1 MLFSPDPKTIRLNR
15 THALACLKLDAR
27 ALNGLWTSNHWEQE
41 LSDPQRICIGIA
53 ASSDTLLAMACG
65 WVVLDELQITVLGV
79 EPEQRRRGM
88 GRTVLKRLLLDAS
101 SAGASHAILE
111 VAEDNHGARTLYSA
125 FGFQTVG
132 RRDRYYRDGKD
143 ALIQS
148 LEMQRET
155 KLKSINSA
163 LNW

>member
-1 MLFSPDPKTIRLNR
+1 MPEPSMAFGLQTIGSENSPIRSEFVSGLLL
-15 THALACLKLDAR
+15 ALTQC
-27 ALNGLWTSNHWEQE
+27 
-41 LSDPQRICIGIA
+41 
-53 ASSDTLLAMACG
+53 LAMACG

-79 EPEQRRRGM
+79 EPEQRRRGL
-88 GRTVLKRLLLDAS
+88 GRTVLKQLLLDAS
-101 SAGASHAILE
+101 SAGARHAILD

-148 LEMQRET
+148 LEMQREI
-155 KLKSINSA
+155 KLNSINSA
-163 LNW
+163 LSW

>member
-1 MLFSPDPKTIRLNR
+1 MLLNPEPQTIRLNR

-27 ALNGLWTSNHWEQE
+27 ALNGLWTSYHWERE

-53 ASSDTLLAMACG
+53 ASAHTMLAMACG

-79 EPEQRRRGM
+79 EPEQRRRGL
-88 GRTVLKRLLLDAS
+88 GRTVLNRLLLDAS
-101 SAGASHAILE
+101 SAGARHAILD
-111 VAEDNHGARTLYSA
+111 VAEDNHGARTLYNA

-148 LEMQRET
+148 LEMQRKI
-155 KLKSINSA
+155 KLNSINSA
-163 LNW
+163 LSW

>member
-1 MLFSPDPKTIRLNR
+1 MLLNPEPQTIRLNR

-27 ALNGLWTSNHWEQE
+27 ALNGLWTSDHWERE

-53 ASSDTLLAMACG
+53 DSAHTMLAMACG

-79 EPEQRRRGM
+79 EPEQRRRGL
-88 GRTVLKRLLLDAS
+88 GRTVLKQLLLDAS
-101 SAGASHAILE
+101 SAGARHAILD

-148 LEMQRET
+148 LEMQRKI
-155 KLKSINSA
+155 KLNSIN
-163 LNW
+163 

>member
-1 MLFSPDPKTIRLNR
+1 MLLNPEPQTIRLSR

-27 ALNGLWTSNHWEQE
+27 ALNGIWTSDHWERE
-41 LSDPQRICIGIA
+41 LSDSQRICIGIA
-53 ASSDTLLAMACG
+53 ASADTLLAMACG

-79 EPEQRRRGM
+79 EPEERRRGL

-101 SAGASHAILE
+101 SAGARHAILD
-111 VAEDNHGARTLYSA
+111 VAEDNYGARTLYSS
-125 FGFQTVG
+125 FGFQTVR

-148 LEMQRET
+148 LEIQRE
-155 KLKSINSA
+155 IN
-163 LNW
+163 

>member
-1 MLFSPDPKTIRLNR
+1 M
-15 THALACLKLDAR
+15 
-27 ALNGLWTSNHWEQE
+27 
-41 LSDPQRICIGIA
+41 
-53 ASSDTLLAMACG
+53 LAMACG

-79 EPEQRRRGM
+79 EPEQRRRGL
-88 GRTVLKRLLLDAS
+88 GRTVLKQLLLDAS
-101 SAGASHAILE
+101 SAGARHAILD

-148 LEMQRET
+148 LEMQRKI
-155 KLKSINSA
+155 KLNSINSA
-163 LNW
+163 LSW

>member
-1 MLFSPDPKTIRLNR
+1 MLLNPEPQTIRLNR

-27 ALNGLWTSNHWEQE
+27 ALNGLWTSDHWERE

-53 ASSDTLLAMACG
+53 DSAHTMLAMACG
-65 WVVLDELQITVLGV
+65 WIVLDELQITVLGV
-79 EPEQRRRGM
+79 EPEQRRRGL
-88 GRTVLKRLLLDAS
+88 GRTVLKQLLLDAS
-101 SAGASHAILE
+101 SAGARHAILD

-148 LEMQRET
+148 LEMQRKI
-155 KLKSINSA
+155 KLNSIN
-163 LNW
+163 

>member
-1 MLFSPDPKTIRLNR
+1 
-15 THALACLKLDAR
+15 
-27 ALNGLWTSNHWEQE
+27 
-41 LSDPQRICIGIA
+41 
-53 ASSDTLLAMACG
+53 
-65 WVVLDELQITVLGV
+65 
-79 EPEQRRRGM
+79 M

-101 SAGASHAILE
+101 SAGASHAILD
-111 VAEDNHGARTLYSA
+111 VAEDNHEARTLYSA